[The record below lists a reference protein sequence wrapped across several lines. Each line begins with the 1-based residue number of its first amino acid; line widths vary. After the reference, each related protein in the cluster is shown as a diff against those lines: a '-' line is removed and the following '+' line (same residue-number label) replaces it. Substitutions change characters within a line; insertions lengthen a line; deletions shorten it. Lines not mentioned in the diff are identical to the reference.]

1 MNANAVSADDA
12 ATASLVEKYLACP
25 RCHRAVT
32 VRADVIACTSCQFTG
47 RLKEKVAVVTQD
59 NTLSFFDD
67 KFAVM
72 ESAQLSR
79 GGAWAL
85 CVERQAALLEKHLA
99 PGQIILDVG
108 CGPRLPYAPP
118 KDSFVIGLEPSFPSV
133 RANRQVNLR
142 VCGTATEMPLPSRS
156 VDIAVAFYSIHHM
169 VGQTTSDNQAIVAKA
184 FAELNRVLKP
194 GGSLFVFEMTPYRP
208 VYGLQRFAWNF
219 AKRLLGGRLDMYFRS
234 AESMAAFGR
243 SAMSGAHLEEIDFSC
258 AAFETFPPFFS
269 VPWFRIPK
277 ILYPLDARLYKWE
290 QPGLARADTA
300 SRETSLGKAGLDEA

>member
-1 MNANAVSADDA
+1 MNANAASADDV

-25 RCHRAVT
+25 QCHRAVT
-32 VRADVIACTSCQFTG
+32 VSADIISCTSCQFTG
-47 RLKEKVAVVTQD
+47 RLKGNVAVVMQD
-59 NTLSFFDD
+59 NALSFFDD

-72 ESAQLSR
+72 EESQLSR

-85 CVERQAALLEKHLA
+85 CCERQVALLEKHLA
-99 PGQIILDVG
+99 PGQVVLDVG
-108 CGPRLPYAPP
+108 CGPRLPYTPP
-118 KDSFVIGLEPSFPSV
+118 GDSFVIGLEPSFPSV

-169 VGQTTSDNQAIVAKA
+169 VGQTTRDNRDIVAKA

-208 VYGLQRFAWNF
+208 VYGLQRFAWNL

-234 AESMAAFGR
+234 AESMAAFGAA
-243 SAMSGAHLEEIDFSC
+243 AMSAAQLEEIDFPCS
-258 AAFETFPPFFS
+258 AFETFPPFFS

-277 ILYPLDARLYKWE
+277 ILYPLDARLYKWK
-290 QPGLARADTA
+290 QPGPPGQDPAL
-300 SRETSLGKAGLDEA
+300 RETSSGKAGLDEA